1 MKVKLINIYWWFFE
15 YQQKKPIFGQFETFE
30 QIHLHFSAISKLAE
44 KYSFGKLYLEV
55 HHLLSYYVSM
65 YHLGSYQKYHTKLLA
80 LFFKMCFFYVS
91 FIPFFVFGF
100 WSLLATK
107 LQKCYVIFVYILQ
120 GKMDKTEKNRKENHT
135 TKETKIP
142 KTKRRKY
149 GMNET

>member
-1 MKVKLINIYWWFFE
+1 MVFWIPTKETNFWPVWDFWADALALFPKKKRALLKLIFIE
-15 YQQKKPIFGQFETFE
+15 
-30 QIHLHFSAISKLAE
+30 FSAISKLAE

-120 GKMDKTEKNRKENHT
+120 GKMGKTEKTERKSCN
-135 TKETKIP
+135 
-142 KTKRRKY
+142 
-149 GMNET
+149 